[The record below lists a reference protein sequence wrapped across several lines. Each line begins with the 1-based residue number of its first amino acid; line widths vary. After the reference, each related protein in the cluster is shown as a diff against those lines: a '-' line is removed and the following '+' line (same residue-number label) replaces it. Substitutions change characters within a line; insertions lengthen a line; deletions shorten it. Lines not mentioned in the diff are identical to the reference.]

1 MTHKR
6 YANKVDANQAHIVT
20 TLRGIPGVTVE
31 VDHDDILVGYQGRT
45 YWYEIKDPDKT
56 LKKDG
61 TWRMG
66 ALKASQIKLLNG
78 WQGHYQIVTDVDQI
92 LDDMGIVSQ
101 YREFMKACED
111 L

>member
-6 YANKVDANQAHIVT
+6 FANKVDANQPHIVT

-31 VDHDDILVGYQGRT
+31 LDHDDILVGYQGRT

-61 TWRMG
+61 TWRKG
-66 ALKASQIKLLNG
+66 ALKKSQIRIESEFT
-78 WQGHYQIVTDVDQI
+78 GHYKIVTDVDQI

-101 YREFMKACED
+101 YREFCKVCEE